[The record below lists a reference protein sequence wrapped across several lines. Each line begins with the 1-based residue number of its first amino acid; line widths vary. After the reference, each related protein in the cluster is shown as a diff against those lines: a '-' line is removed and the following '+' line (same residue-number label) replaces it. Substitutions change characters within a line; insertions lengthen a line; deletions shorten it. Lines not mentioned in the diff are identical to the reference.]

1 MQLESSSHPSFSDV
15 STVHTVAVILNL
27 NKLMASVCFSFVFIC
42 SQCHPSGCLIDLCLQ
57 MGVIMFFKQI
67 WNNFMELGYP

>member
-1 MQLESSSHPSFSDV
+1 MNDTV
-15 STVHTVAVILNL
+15 SVLLLFFIEI
-27 NKLMASVCFSFVFIC
+27 CF